1 MPAGIV
7 VVHRSA
13 IETIGDL
20 TAILGQLAHDRLVQR
35 DILLGT
41 GHPQGGNRISK
52 TRGKDGMS
60 GGVVDP
66 SFKVY
71 GTDNLYVCDA
81 SVFPGATTVN
91 PQLTVMTM
99 AHYAAGLI
107 H

>member
-1 MPAGIV
+1 VFKAENV
-7 VVHRSA
+7 DEFEA
-13 IETIGDL
+13 DL
-20 TAILGQLAHDRLVQR
+20 RKLVKDER

-52 TRGKDGMS
+52 MRGKDGRS

-107 H
+107 Q